1 MLNIAIYDTSGTIK
15 RATKTT
21 TRCNLFCSIDAKQVE
36 SREYFY
42 FLLKQNLYMLRVLL
56 AQDKL
61 VFAVS
66 DVTLMYGVT
75 PIIMILS
82 NHKSVS
88 RNLQQPLF
96 AARQVWIWVVKRVK
110 QVFTF
115 YTFFSNAAKQ
125 VAHSCCPLYRSF
137 IQEWKRFSKFVTR
150 ALKLF
155 VWVLA
160 NLFRVKM
167 LFKSRNWIC
176 KIKYFQL
183 FSSFLFT

>member
-66 DVTLMYGVT
+66 DVQNRPQG
-75 PIIMILS
+75 
-82 NHKSVS
+82 
-88 RNLQQPLF
+88 
-96 AARQVWIWVVKRVK
+96 
-110 QVFTF
+110 
-115 YTFFSNAAKQ
+115 
-125 VAHSCCPLYRSF
+125 
-137 IQEWKRFSKFVTR
+137 
-150 ALKLF
+150 
-155 VWVLA
+155 
-160 NLFRVKM
+160 
-167 LFKSRNWIC
+167 
-176 KIKYFQL
+176 YFPSQNN
-183 FSSFLFT
+183 

>member
-15 RATKTT
+15 QATKTT

-66 DVTLMYGVT
+66 GVTLMHGVT

-82 NHKSVS
+82 NQNKSQYHATYS
-88 RNLQQPLF
+88 NLYLLQD
-96 AARQVWIWVVKRVK
+96 
-110 QVFTF
+110 
-115 YTFFSNAAKQ
+115 
-125 VAHSCCPLYRSF
+125 
-137 IQEWKRFSKFVTR
+137 RFEYG
-150 ALKLF
+150 
-155 VWVLA
+155 W
-160 NLFRVKM
+160 
-167 LFKSRNWIC
+167 
-176 KIKYFQL
+176 
-183 FSSFLFT
+183 